1 MSGETILVV
10 DDNRQIADFMAGKV
24 LRNMGFETLVA
35 YNGKTALEII
45 RVRPISLMLLDLQ
58 LPDTTGLEL
67 LRKLHIEG
75 HSVPT
80 ILVTAHG
87 SEEIAVDAFRL
98 GVQEYLNKP
107 VDTDLLFKA
116 VTRALAES
124 RLRKEKEVLNT
135 QLRDQISWLTV
146 LSKIGQSV
154 TSTLELDEVLR
165 RIVEAGV
172 LLTKAEEGFLAL
184 LDSETGQIYLRAV
197 KNIDQA
203 RSKTMR
209 LPVSDSLVGSV
220 ITTGKPLRISQTK
233 EDAPLKVS
241 TGFLVHSL
249 LHVPIFSKGRA
260 IGVLSVDNHT
270 TRQMFREID
279 EALLTSLGD
288 YAAVAIENASLYQ
301 QAQQEIVERARIEQA
316 LRESEERYALAVRGA
331 NDGIWDWDLKKNTVY
346 YSPRWKAMLGYDD
359 DGVGVTPNEWFNRIH
374 PEDLD
379 RTKLDIFYHYRGATN
394 HFENEHRM
402 LHKDGTYHWMQSR
415 GIAVWDTDGTP
426 CRMVG
431 SLTDITDRKSAE
443 QKLSHDAFHDTLTD
457 LPNRTLF
464 MDRLSLAVER
474 AKRREDFLFAVLFLD
489 LDRFKDINDSLGH
502 LTGDQLLIAIAKML
516 GEDLRSTDTVARLG
530 GDEFVILLEDII
542 DISDATHVADR
553 IQEKLTRSIKLSDR
567 EVFVTTS
574 IGIVLSMTG
583 YQRPE
588 DVLRDADIAMYRAK
602 AQGRARYEIFDLAMR
617 DRIMD
622 RISLETDLRQ
632 AFERNELLMYY
643 QPIVSIMDNRI
654 IGFEALVRWQHPE
667 RGLLS
672 PTEFIPMAEESGL
685 ILSIGRW
692 VIREACTQMREW
704 LTDFCTEPPLTISV
718 NLSGKQVAQP
728 ELYDQIEEILKETS
742 LDPHSLKLEI
752 TESAIMD
759 NIDFA
764 VQVFTRL
771 QSLGVQIQVDD
782 FGIGY
787 SSLNYLSHFPINT
800 LKIDRTFVRNMTKDN
815 NYLKIVQAIIMLA
828 HGLGMTVIAEG
839 VETEAQL
846 SQIKALGCELAQGF
860 YISKPWD
867 VQGIK
872 QLLSQTFAGDNRF
885 SNRSAKTL
893 EVLRRST

>member
-10 DDNRQIADFMAGKV
+10 DDNRQIADFLAGKI
-24 LRNMGFETLVA
+24 LRNMGYETLIA
-35 YNGKTALEII
+35 YNGKTALDVI
-45 RVRPISLMLLDLQ
+45 RVRRVSLMLLDLN
-58 LPDTTGLEL
+58 LPDTTGLDL
-67 LRKLHIEG
+67 LRKLNAEG
-75 HSVPT
+75 HNVPT
-80 ILVTAHG
+80 ILITAHG

-98 GVQEYLNKP
+98 GVQDYLNKP
-107 VDTDLLFKA
+107 VDPDLLSKA
-116 VTRALAES
+116 IARALTEH
-124 RLRKEKEVLNT
+124 RLRKEKDILT
-135 QLRDQISWLTV
+135 FQLKDQISWLTV

-184 LDSETGQIYLRAV
+184 LDSDTGQIYLRAV
-197 KNIDQA
+197 KNIDQS

-220 ITTGKPLRISQTK
+220 ITKGMPLRISQVD
-233 EDAPLKVS
+233 ENSPLKVS

-249 LHVPIFSKGRA
+249 LHVPIFSKGVT
-260 IGVLSVDNHT
+260 IGVLSVDNHSA
-270 TRQMFREID
+270 RQSFKEID
-279 EALLTSLGD
+279 EALLTSLAD

-331 NDGIWDWDLKKNTVY
+331 YDGIWDWDLKKNSVY
-346 YSPRWKAMLGYDD
+346 YSPRWIAMLGYEEKAI
-359 DGVGVTPNEWFNRIH
+359 GNTPDEWFNRIH
-374 PEDLD
+374 PEDLE
-379 RTKLDIFYHYRGATN
+379 RTKLDIFHHYRGATN

-402 LHKDGTYHWMQSR
+402 LHNDGSYHWMQSR
-415 GIAVWDTDGTP
+415 GIAVWDSDGTP

-431 SLTDITDRKSAE
+431 SLTDISDRKFAE

-464 MDRLSLAVER
+464 MDRLKLAVER

-489 LDRFKDINDSLGH
+489 LDRFKDINDTLGH
-502 LTGDQLLIAIAKML
+502 MTGDQLLIAIGKML
-516 GEDLRSTDTVARLG
+516 GEDLRATDTVARFG
-530 GDEFVILLEDII
+530 GDEFVILLEDITGI
-542 DISDATHVADR
+542 NDATQVANR
-553 IQEKLTRSIKLSDR
+553 IQEKLTRSFKLIDR

-583 YQRPE
+583 YQRAE

-602 AQGRARYEIFDLAMR
+602 AQGRARYEIFDAAMR
-617 DRIMD
+617 DRIID
-622 RISLETDLRQ
+622 RMSLENDLRQ
-632 AFERNELLMYY
+632 AFERNELMMYY
-643 QPIVSIMDNRI
+643 QPIVSIADNRI

-667 RGLLS
+667 RGMLAPS
-672 PTEFIPMAEESGL
+672 EFIPMAEESGQ
-685 ILSIGRW
+685 IISIGRW
-692 VIREACTQMREW
+692 VLRDACTQMHAW
-704 LTDFCTEPPLTISV
+704 LADFPTEPPLTISV
-718 NLSGKQVAQP
+718 NLSGKQIAQP
-728 ELYDQIEEILKETS
+728 DLFDMVVQLLKETG
-742 LDPHSLKLEI
+742 LEPRSLKLEI

-764 VQVFTRL
+764 VEVFTRF
-771 QSLGVQIQVDD
+771 QELGVQIQVDD

-815 NYLKIVQAIIMLA
+815 NSLKIVQAIIMLA
-828 HGLGMTVIAEG
+828 HGLGMSVIAEG
-839 VETEAQL
+839 VETDTQL
-846 SQIKALGCELAQGF
+846 NQIKALGCELAQGF

-867 VQGIK
+867 VKGMR
-872 QLLSQTFAGDNRF
+872 QLLAKTFAGDNRF
-885 SNRSAKTL
+885 SNRSSAAHEK
-893 EVLRRST
+893 VS